1 MSEGPLPI
9 RDGAFEGDGPER
21 GPCDQVTTGLWSK
34 EGAGAEREGVLQRL
48 GWVTRR
54 EPGNVGASAGQ
65 QLEEE
70 GPGRRGDLGVVG
82 ILGQLWPQEGSRSSG
97 GPHEP

>member
-21 GPCDQVTTGLWSK
+21 GPRDQVTTGLWSK

-54 EPGNVGASAGQ
+54 EPGNWWADINGNNNAVAPQCPVVAS
-65 QLEEE
+65 
-70 GPGRRGDLGVVG
+70 RIR
-82 ILGQLWPQEGSRSSG
+82 
-97 GPHEP
+97 